1 MNTYPDLVIGLASD
15 HAGFLLK
22 QQVRLFL
29 EDSGAHV
36 KDYGTETMESCDYP
50 DFAHP
55 LAQAVEKGECNYGI
69 AICSSGNGI
78 CMTVN
83 KHQGIRGA
91 LCWEKALAEMARKHN
106 DANILCLPAG
116 YISAQKALEI
126 VATFF
131 STDFEGGRHE
141 RRIKKIPC

>member
-1 MNTYPDLVIGLASD
+1 MKTKTIGLASD
-15 HAGFLLK
+15 HAGYALK
-22 QQVRLFL
+22 QFVKDYLTKHGMEF
-29 EDSGAHV
+29 
-36 KDYGTETMESCDYP
+36 KDYGTYNEESCDYP

-55 LAQAVEKGECNYGI
+55 LARAVEQGVCDYGV
-69 AICSSGNGI
+69 AICSTGNGI

-91 LCWEKALAEMARKHN
+91 LCWDKPLAEMARKHN

-116 YISAQKALEI
+116 YISAQKALAI

-141 RRIKKIPC
+141 RRVQKIPC